1 MRKKLKLDVDRLEV
15 ETFKTA
21 QSPAGGGTVRGHGYT
36 EGYTCQPCTDWM
48 SCPNT
53 CDVTC
58 SPACED
64 TFWRSCWWSC
74 EC

>member
-1 MRKKLKLDVDRLEV
+1 MRKKLKLDIERLEV
-15 ETFKTA
+15 EAFETA
-21 QSPAGGGTVRGHGYT
+21 QATGGRGTVQGRDAASDTCPGT
-36 EGYTCQPCTDWM
+36 DWISCPYTCE
-48 SCPNT
+48 
-53 CDVTC
+53 VTC